1 MMREPMLDLEH
12 ATTSVSL
19 VIEIRALL
27 GKAQKK
33 SRTTAEELT
42 GMAERIERL
51 LNETPDDH
59 VPAAWQIMPVGL
71 RLLASHAQ
79 CLAIAHG
86 EDGDLVEERA
96 RGDVLGN
103 ELRQRLAPEYFA
115 VPAVLESARKN
126 LVGKTSFDPTNLQE
140 FLLSI
145 PLPTLYWQEQEAVAL
160 PRDETD
166 DEEFAPDPLLRLIVF
181 LDHAPV
187 ASPLLLKAG
196 LLYPLV
202 LRVRGLTWPEEAL
215 RLRLDVLT
223 TCPASE
229 YAISSFVLE
238 KPAVIED
245 FEYNGELAGQ
255 IKFNSGQSSVLD
267 DLVFEIRA
275 AFELPDGDFREVPV
289 IGHHE
294 LRLRVV
300 DENQHP
306 LMSGN
311 RRLDRHIEELLTKV
325 LNECPRVR
333 DELPDLFPML
343 QALGRLLATYAQEAV
358 FKGRSDVSE
367 AEFQRTVL
375 RDLRFQLGQN
385 VQEHPAQAGG
395 ITDIRYRGVIVEL
408 KVEKTNGDRQ
418 SICKSYTAQSAQYA
432 GVEARQ
438 TSVVLVLDLT
448 KKLLPPGDI
457 RNDIL
462 LTDVATHGGDDS
474 SKPFPSKAF
483 IFVVN
488 GNVDSPSSY
497 SRK

>member
-1 MMREPMLDLEH
+1 MREPMLDLEH
-12 ATTSVSL
+12 AAAFLPL

-27 GKAQKK
+27 GKSQKMAQ
-33 SRTTAEELT
+33 TTAEELT
-42 GMAERIERL
+42 GIAERLERL

-59 VPAAWQIMPVGL
+59 APAGWHVMPIGL

-96 RGDVLGN
+96 RGDVLAD
-103 ELRQRLAPEYFA
+103 ELRQRLAPERFA
-115 VPAVLESARKN
+115 VPAVLEPARQS
-126 LVGKTSFDPTNLQE
+126 LVGATSFDPTNLRE

-145 PLPTLYWQEQEAVAL
+145 PLPTLYWKQEEPIAL
-160 PRDETD
+160 PRDETSD
-166 DEEFAPDPLLRLIVF
+166 VDVAPDPLLRVIVF
-181 LDHAPV
+181 LDNAPV
-187 ASPLLLKAG
+187 ASPQLLKAG

-202 LRVRGLTWPEEAL
+202 LRVRGLTWPEEAQ

-238 KPAVIED
+238 KPALIED

-289 IGHHE
+289 IGHHA

-311 RRLDRHIEELLTKV
+311 RRLDRHTEELLMKV
-325 LNECPRVR
+325 LKECPGVR

-367 AEFQRTVL
+367 AEFHRTVL
-375 RDLRFQLGQN
+375 RDLRFQLGQD
-385 VQEHPAQAGG
+385 VQEHPGQAGG

-438 TSVVLVLDLT
+438 TSVVLVLDVT

-474 SKPFPSKAF
+474 SKRFPSKAF

-488 GNVDSPSSY
+488 GNVKSPSSY
-497 SRK
+497 SR